1 MRFTLSSLMIAAGL
15 ATLAQT
21 PAFAQSLAT
30 LAKQQGCT
38 AAPIV
43 VEGTDLYK
51 CQTQGAMSYFSGPP
65 SGASSSTTT
74 RKNGSTASAPRAA
87 TPANFPR
94 VDSATQRDRDDV
106 RKRVLTEELAT
117 EVRMMVEGEVAMKV
131 NGAPLPDESLTSPK
145 YLDRMARLKTTVDNH
160 NKNIQALNKELERLR

>member
-1 MRFTLSSLMIAAGL
+1 MRFILTGLAVAASLAAGSASSQTLS
-15 ATLAQT
+15 Q
-21 PAFAQSLAT
+21 

-38 AAPIV
+38 TTPIV

-51 CQTQGAMSYFSGPP
+51 CQTQGALSYFSGPP
-65 SGASSSTTT
+65 TATGNNVTT
-74 RKNGSTASAPRAA
+74 RKGMPTSGAPSPRAA

-117 EVRMMVEGEVAMKV
+117 EVRMLVESEVAMKTGT
-131 NGAPLPDESLTSPK
+131 NPLPDETLTSPK
-145 YLDRMARLKTTVDNH
+145 YRDRMAKMRTTVDNH